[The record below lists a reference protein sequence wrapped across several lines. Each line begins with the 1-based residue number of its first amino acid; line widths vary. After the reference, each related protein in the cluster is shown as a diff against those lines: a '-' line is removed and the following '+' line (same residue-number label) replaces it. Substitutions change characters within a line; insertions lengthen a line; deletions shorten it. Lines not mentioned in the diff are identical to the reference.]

1 MDEIILVGAGGH
13 ARVCIEVIEQGGQ
26 YKIAGLVEKYEIMD
40 EKNLEYP
47 IIGIDEDLE
56 TLRDEYSNAL
66 VTIGQIKTPE
76 PRINIYNKLK
86 NLEYKLPVIISPLA
100 YISKY
105 AEICEGTAFLHGA
118 IVNAGANIGI
128 NCIINN
134 KALIEHDAIIGDH
147 CHIATGAILNG
158 ETQVGDGTFIGSG
171 VITKQSI
178 KIGKNCVVGAGCVV
192 KKNMPDN
199 QTVS

>member
-13 ARVCIEVIEQGGQ
+13 ARTCIEVIEQGGQ
-26 YKIAGLVEKYEIMD
+26 YKIAGLVEKDEIMD
-40 EKNLEYP
+40 KKNLEYP

-56 TLRDEYSNAL
+56 TLREKYFNAL

-76 PRINIYNKLK
+76 PRIKIYNKLK
-86 NLEYKLPVIISPLA
+86 YLEYKLPTIISPLA

-105 AEICEGTAFLHGA
+105 AEICEGTSIMHGA
-118 IVNAGANIGI
+118 IVNAGASIGI

-134 KALIEHDAIIGDH
+134 KALIEHDSVIGDH

-171 VITKQSI
+171 VITKQNI
-178 KIGKNCVVGAGCVV
+178 KIGKNCVIGAGCVV
-192 KKNMPDN
+192 KKNMPDK
-199 QTVS
+199 QTVC